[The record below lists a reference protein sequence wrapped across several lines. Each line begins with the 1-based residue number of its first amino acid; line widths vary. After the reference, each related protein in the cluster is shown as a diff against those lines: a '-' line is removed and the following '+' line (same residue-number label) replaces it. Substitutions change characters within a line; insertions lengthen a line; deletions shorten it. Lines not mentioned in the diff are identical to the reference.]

1 VSDGPPDGQPGT
13 CRICGGE
20 MPLREIVQH
29 LCDEHGC
36 KVPLKWP
43 DGAWVVIDRTLEP
56 KDFA

>member
-1 VSDGPPDGQPGT
+1 VSDGT
-13 CRICGGE
+13 CRICGKR

-43 DGAWVVIDRTLEP
+43 DGGWVVVDRTLEP